1 MKKLLVIASLLF
13 ATSGYAQQIENDS
26 TSLNRMTKVQ
36 LSDIYI
42 QEVQRVTKKLCFVT
56 FDSVPANVPDTKYT
70 KAKFEKVTKKV
81 EAYNQTIMSQ
91 MLEIIPYSDKAD
103 IVKSIMYLRGL

>member
-1 MKKLLVIASLLF
+1 MKKLFIIAACLL
-13 ATSGYAQQIENDS
+13 ATTGYAQQIENDS
-26 TSLNRMTKVQ
+26 TMLNRMTKVQ
-36 LSDIYI
+36 LADIYI
-42 QEVQRVTKKLCFVT
+42 QEVQRVTKKLCYVT

-81 EAYNQTIMSQ
+81 EAYNETIMLQ
-91 MLEIIPYSDKAD
+91 MLEIIPYSDKVD